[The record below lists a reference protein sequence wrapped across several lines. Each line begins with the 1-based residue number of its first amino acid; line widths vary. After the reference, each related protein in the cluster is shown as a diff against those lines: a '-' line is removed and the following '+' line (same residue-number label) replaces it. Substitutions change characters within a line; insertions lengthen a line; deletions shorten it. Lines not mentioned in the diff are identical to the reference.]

1 MKGLVIDEPWIGLIL
16 RGDKTWEMR
25 STSTSTRGRIALIR
39 KGSGKVVGLAELVES
54 MGPLDSIAWRA
65 HRDMHCIP
73 PELDHAQQR
82 WPHAWVLH
90 GATPLARPV
99 PYEHPSGAVIW
110 VNLPDEVAHACVVG
124 VASATVSS
132 VSPMPTSW
140 SRELTLAS
148 SKAGA
153 VTFAR
158 DGSCFGPHLRRAGG
172 FTIGAK
178 GAERGVAGYLEALE
192 VLRGMSPP
200 CWRRPNG
207 AGNWGIVTGV
217 EWRATGAHS
226 VTDQT

>member
-1 MKGLVIDEPWIGLIL
+1 
-16 RGDKTWEMR
+16 MR

-39 KGSGKVVGLAELVES
+39 KGSGKVVGFAELVDS
-54 MGPLDSIAWRA
+54 MGPLNSIAWRA

-73 PELDHAQQR
+73 HELDHAQQR

-110 VNLPDEVAHACVVG
+110 VNLSQEVAHACEAD
-124 VASATVSS
+124 VASATLRM
-132 VSPMPTSW
+132 VSPMPTSR
-140 SRELTLAS
+140 SRGLALAS
-148 SKAGA
+148 STAGA
-153 VTFAR
+153 VPFAR
-158 DGSCFGPHLRRAGG
+158 DGSCFGAHLRRAGG

-178 GAERGVAGYLEALE
+178 DAERGVAGYLEALE
-192 VLRGMSPP
+192 VLRRMRPP

-217 EWRATGAHS
+217 EWRAAPAHS
-226 VTDQT
+226 ASDQT